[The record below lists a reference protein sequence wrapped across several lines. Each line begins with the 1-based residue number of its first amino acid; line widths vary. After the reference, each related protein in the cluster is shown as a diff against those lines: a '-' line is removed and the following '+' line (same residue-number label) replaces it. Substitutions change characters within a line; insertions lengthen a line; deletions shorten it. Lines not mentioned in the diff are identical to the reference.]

1 MGIAGMHYFRRI
13 GIDLGHAAESLC
25 ALLGR
30 VVPTLGEGFVLGVMR
45 VIRMSSRSNIAS
57 REEVI
62 EEDVPRDEQVIRGRE
77 ILGQNMGPPQREVLA
92 GVCYGRMTV
101 AGRRLRIKIAIF
113 GSGYEPDRVRR
124 CCLIQKDKSVFKV
137 LRVEVLTD
145 GQVRHIVEVGTI
157 VDQCYYGG
165 ITELG
170 EASNVEIVVE
180 HSYNVLC

>member
-1 MGIAGMHYFRRI
+1 MGIASMHYFRRI
-13 GIDLGHAAESLC
+13 GIDLGHAAESFC

-30 VVPTLGEGFVLGVMR
+30 VVPSLGEGFVLGVMR
-45 VIRMSSRSNIAS
+45 VIRMSSRPNLAS

-62 EEDVPRDEQVIRGRE
+62 EEDVPGDEQVIRGRE
-77 ILGQNMGPPQREVLA
+77 ILGQDMSLPQREVLA
-92 GVCYGRMTV
+92 GVCHGRMTV
-101 AGRRLRIKIAIF
+101 AGRRFRIKIAIF

-145 GQVRHIVEVGTI
+145 SEVGHVVEVGTI
-157 VDQCYYGG
+157 ADMCYSGG

-170 EASNVEIVVE
+170 EASDVEIMVE
-180 HSYNVLC
+180 HGSNVLC